1 MADWRDRPPSDP
13 GVPLRRAVLTVLLLL
28 GLAACSASERPA
40 PRPSS
45 SSTTPADVTPTDVLR
60 DLERRHDAR
69 LGLVA
74 VDTGT
79 GTLVAHRA
87 DERFA
92 HASTGKLRLAGAV
105 LERRGTAGLVE
116 RVRVP
121 GETVPHSPVTES
133 RAGGTLTWAEVL
145 DAALRLSDNTAA
157 NLLAQ
162 DVGGPTAV
170 TEVLRAWGDDV
181 TRVDRLEPDVN
192 TAVPGDERDT
202 STPRVLAGHVR
213 ALVLGDRLDEP
224 ARERLLGWMR
234 ASTTGTGLVRAGMP
248 SGWKVADRSGG
259 AAYGSR
265 HDLAVVWPPAGA
277 PIVLA
282 VMTSREGQDDEG
294 RDALVAQAARVAV
307 DALVARR

>member
-1 MADWRDRPPSDP
+1 MPDWRDRPPSDP

-28 GLAACSASERPA
+28 GLAACSGPERPA
-40 PRPSS
+40 PRPSP
-45 SSTTPADVTPTDVLR
+45 STAPADVTPTDVLR

-69 LGLVA
+69 LGLLA

-79 GTLVAHRA
+79 GTVVAHRP

-92 HASTGKLRLAGAV
+92 HASTGKLLLAGAV
-105 LERRGTAGLVE
+105 LERRGAAGLDE

-121 GETVPHSPVTES
+121 DETVPHSPVTES
-133 RAGGTLTWAEVL
+133 RRGRTMTWAEVL

-162 DVGGPTAV
+162 DVGGPAAV
-170 TEVLRAWGDDV
+170 TEVLRAWGDGV

-202 STPRVLAGHVR
+202 STPRVMAGHVR
-213 ALVLGDRLDEP
+213 ALVLGDRLAEP
-224 ARERLLGWMR
+224 ARERLVGWMR
-234 ASTTGTGLVRAGMP
+234 ASTTGTGLVRAGVP
-248 SGWKVADRSGG
+248 SGWAVADRSGG

-265 HDLAVVWPPAGA
+265 HDLAVVWPPSGA
-277 PIVLA
+277 ALVLA
-282 VMTSREGQDDEG
+282 VMTSRRGQDDEG
-294 RDALVAQAARVAV
+294 RDALVAEAAGAAV
-307 DALVARR
+307 DALMARR